1 MGLMGL
7 SMDRPA
13 AYLKRVSPRRD
24 FVVAPIDD
32 GVEFIAANDGPG
44 STCSPSGFV
53 GPVVVIHSSRLP

>member
-1 MGLMGL
+1 M
-7 SMDRPA
+7 A
-13 AYLKRVSPRRD
+13 AAPEHGWARSLPPGVSPRRD